1 MIALK
6 NATVICAWKKKVV
19 FIIVRYQMI
28 SAPKLRV
35 PFPTHLIVLLGP
47 SEKEMDFL
55 TPHLFLVERKIGV
68 G

>member
-6 NATVICAWKKKVV
+6 NATVIFAWKKKVV
-19 FIIVRYQMI
+19 FIIVKYQMI

-35 PFPTHLIVLLGP
+35 PLPTHLIVLLCP
-47 SEKEMDFL
+47 SEKEIDFL